1 MSEPCLTLA
10 QRRSSKSPVDGRI
23 AALQAQITT
32 ALRQSDD
39 PNVIRL
45 SNQFEAT
52 DDAAVTDL
60 EIVPRTC
67 NNTITRKR
75 TE

>member
-10 QRRSSKSPVDGRI
+10 QRRSSKSLVDGRI
-23 AALQAQITT
+23 AALQTQITT

-52 DDAAVTDL
+52 DAAAVTDL
-60 EIVPRTC
+60 ENAIEIAAVARGLRTA
-67 NNTITRKR
+67 
-75 TE
+75 